1 MNKYSKMLP
10 LAVFSLFSLK
20 YLAHGVSDFK
30 DAAFLLVIAG
40 LCAYFEFKHE
50 RSDLQNLDIR
60 LKELNSKCDELEKRN
75 EEMRT
80 HIGSMKMAQNY
91 KAMSFKG

>member
-20 YLAHGVSDFK
+20 YLTSGVSDFK

-40 LCAYFEFKHE
+40 LCGYFEFKHE
-50 RSDLQNLDIR
+50 RSE
-60 LKELNSKCDELEKRN
+60 LKTLEDKMNELNHKYIELEKRN
-75 EEMRT
+75 EEIRT
-80 HIGSMKMAQNY
+80 HLGSIKIAQNF
-91 KAMSFKG
+91 KSTSFRG